1 MVFCIHKKK
10 ISVVLLRYNR
20 VFFLSE
26 HNGVSAMFG
35 IYTKHSP
42 SRILLAETANMSL
55 VPKKEYTGESG

>member
-1 MVFCIHKKK
+1 
-10 ISVVLLRYNR
+10 
-20 VFFLSE
+20 
-26 HNGVSAMFG
+26 MFG